1 MNVPDMID
9 HATIEYHLD
18 HLGAILTPRKWH
30 GAHIIVAGGVRAAF
44 NDIKADVAR
53 LQADNQRL
61 HNNETEALDRMKRA
75 ETRANLADAKV
86 RAREEEIARFRKQLA
101 DCKSSWES
109 YYGHELQDPESEAYR
124 NGYHAGYEAGRD
136 AIEADL
142 REGMIEA

>member
-1 MNVPDMID
+1 MID
-9 HATIEYHLD
+9 YTVIEYHLD
-18 HLGAILTPRKWH
+18 RLAAILTPTKWH
-30 GAHIIVAGGVRAAF
+30 GAHIIRAQGTRSAF
-44 NDIKADVAR
+44 EDVLVDAR
-53 LQADNQRL
+53 RLVADNQRL
-61 HNNETEALDRMKRA
+61 INNETEALDRMRRA
-75 ETRANLADAKV
+75 ENRANLADAKV
-86 RAREEEIARFRKQLA
+86 RAREEEIAHVRRQLA

>member
-1 MNVPDMID
+1 MID

-61 HNNETEALDRMKRA
+61 QNNETEALDRMKRA
-75 ETRANLADAKV
+75 ENRANLADAKV
-86 RAREEEIARFRKQLA
+86 REREETISQLKAILRYYADEGNWASRDSWAGDEPGWKQAQAAL
-101 DCKSSWES
+101 E
-109 YYGHELQDPESEAYR
+109 R
-124 NGYHAGYEAGRD
+124 NR
-136 AIEADL
+136 
-142 REGMIEA
+142 